1 MMKLSSAIEGGIA
14 GATTLG
20 LITETLHNI
29 NRNSPHVNLL
39 QQGKLKKRFK
49 KSKSN
54 NGFKATRNYIQLAG
68 DLLSSTAYFG
78 LSALVKKKNIVLKGG
93 LLGAAA
99 GLGSI
104 FLDPPIDEKLNG
116 KKRGTFDPDKQSQ
129 FEDSLD
135 TQIAQ
140 VALFTIGGML
150 AGKIVESL
158 EPNKKS
164 RKKKNK

>member
-29 NRNSPHVNLL
+29 NKKSPHVNLL
-39 QQGKLKKRFK
+39 QDGKLKKRFK
-49 KSKSN
+49 KSKSS

-68 DLLSSTAYFG
+68 DLISSTAYFG
-78 LSALVKKKNIVLKGG
+78 LSALGKKRNVVLRGG